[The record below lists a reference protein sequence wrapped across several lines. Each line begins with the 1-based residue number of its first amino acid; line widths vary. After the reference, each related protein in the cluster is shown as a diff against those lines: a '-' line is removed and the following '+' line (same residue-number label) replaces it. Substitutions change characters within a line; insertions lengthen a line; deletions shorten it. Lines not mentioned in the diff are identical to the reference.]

1 MFFECCC
8 SRRAVVL
15 QINDEKQNLKVLF
28 VTLSLSINAE
38 HQPLKYHYWTHIQKK
53 KWTKHTSKENRNNI
67 EDRKENTKLRFQSTS
82 KMINRSSVSNTS
94 KNITCNNIS
103 YKNKGINTVKK
114 KVKFKANLCE
124 IVEIESFKS
133 YLLNNQ
139 SNEREKINCRCMIF

>member
-1 MFFECCC
+1 M
-8 SRRAVVL
+8 
-15 QINDEKQNLKVLF
+15 EKSKIKIPPESNNNSKSD
-28 VTLSLSINAE
+28 TLNTNITGNTLD
-38 HQPLKYHYWTHIQKK
+38 T
-53 KWTKHTSKENRNNI
+53 TENRNNI

-82 KMINRSSVSNTS
+82 KIINRSSVSNTS